1 MPGARGD
8 PATLL
13 SRSREDLRVCRCMSK
28 LTNFLLPLTLA
39 CGLAAASIPAGL
51 PALDWTHDKLLEATK
66 MATGSSG
73 IERPASRLLD
83 GRVRKS
89 VAALDEP
96 ARVALVREAA
106 PRVKAILMSE
116 AFRAAHDAWLRQAHN
131 AVRHGSA
138 PRPAA
143 APNVDDMQRQ
153 LAGQMYAT
161 YSAMPVEAIRMMLP
175 AEIESHRENLKS
187 SDNATDRAR
196 NQDLLNR
203 AKAIEGLLASDP
215 EKARK
220 AYGIL
225 KSVEAG
231 GPADEGA
238 LTAASNESAA
248 AAQQAN
254 YDRMNLN
261 VVLARTLDE
270 FIRTAASVDFAAQT
284 TQRANRT
291 VFVNAAHESQSWQW
305 KMIYRFGAAPARE
318 ALAFARQWRKEL

>member
-1 MPGARGD
+1 
-8 PATLL
+8 
-13 SRSREDLRVCRCMSK
+13 MSK
-28 LTNFLLPLTLA
+28 TTHFLLPFALA
-39 CGLAAASIPAGL
+39 CGLAAAAIPAAH
-51 PALDWTHDKLLEATK
+51 PALDWTHDTLLDAMKIATE
-66 MATGSSG
+66 TSG
-73 IERPASRLLD
+73 MERPATRLLD
-83 GRVRKS
+83 GRVRKT

-96 ARVALVREAA
+96 ARLALVREAA
-106 PRVKAILMSE
+106 PRVKAIIMSE
-116 AFRAAHDAWLRQAHN
+116 TFRAAHDAWLRQAHN

-138 PRPAA
+138 PGPAA
-143 APNVDDMQRQ
+143 AADVNSMQRQ

-175 AEIESHRENLKS
+175 GEIESHRENLQS

-220 AYGIL
+220 AYGIM

-238 LTAASNESAA
+238 LTAASNESAF
-248 AAQQAN
+248 AAQPAN
-254 YDRMNLN
+254 YDRMNRN
-261 VVLARTLDE
+261 AVLARALDE

-284 TQRANRT
+284 AQRANRT
-291 VFVNAAHESQSWQW
+291 VFVNPAHEAQSWQW
-305 KMIYRFGAAPARE
+305 KMIYRFGASPARE